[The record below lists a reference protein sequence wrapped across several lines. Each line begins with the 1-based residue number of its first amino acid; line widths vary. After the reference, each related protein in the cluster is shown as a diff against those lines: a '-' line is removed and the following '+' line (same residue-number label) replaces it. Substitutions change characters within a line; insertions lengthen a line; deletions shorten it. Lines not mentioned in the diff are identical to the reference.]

1 MNLSLQQ
8 FNDYHAIPNR
18 RYFTNFTSPEYAK
31 AGAVLVE
38 DVILPPGPLT
48 FPGTM
53 LDQLRKLGLVVE
65 IDDTVIHLREP
76 FTAAIAG
83 AALTPEQ
90 AKMLAHMEMRTV
102 NFSIKLLSYWYD
114 GTYEEL

>member
-1 MNLSLQQ
+1 MILTFSPDIFSN
-8 FNDYHAIPNR
+8 

-31 AGAVLVE
+31 AGAVLEE

-48 FPGTM
+48 FPATM

-65 IDDTVIHLREP
+65 IDDSVIHLREP
-76 FTAAIAG
+76 FTAASAG
-83 AALTPEQ
+83 VALTPEQ
-90 AKMLAHMEMRTV
+90 AKMLAHLEMRTV
-102 NFSIKLLSYWYD
+102 NFSIKMLCYWFD